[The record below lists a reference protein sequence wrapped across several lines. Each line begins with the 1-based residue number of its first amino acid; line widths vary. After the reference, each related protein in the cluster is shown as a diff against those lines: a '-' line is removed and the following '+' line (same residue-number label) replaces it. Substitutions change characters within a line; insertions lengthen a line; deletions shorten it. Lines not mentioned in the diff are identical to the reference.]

1 MMSQAIEFDDAE
13 IAAEAYRLWEESGS
27 SLWGNPH
34 DHWFRAIE
42 RLRERADAAAAGGE
56 SQPLPSG
63 PIGKIGKDVAI
74 ESGES
79 ISPVRLTG

>member
-42 RLRERADAAAAGGE
+42 RLRERAGAAAAGGE
-56 SQPLPSG
+56 STPFATGGSG
-63 PIGKIGKDVAI
+63 NIGSDVAI
-74 ESGES
+74 ESGEGVS
-79 ISPVRLTG
+79 LSA

>member
-1 MMSQAIEFDDAE
+1 MTSQAIEFDDTE

-42 RLRERADAAAAGGE
+42 RLRERAGITVAGGSESALLPFGGTGEGGSEAARGEDAAPIRVAG
-56 SQPLPSG
+56 
-63 PIGKIGKDVAI
+63 
-74 ESGES
+74 
-79 ISPVRLTG
+79 